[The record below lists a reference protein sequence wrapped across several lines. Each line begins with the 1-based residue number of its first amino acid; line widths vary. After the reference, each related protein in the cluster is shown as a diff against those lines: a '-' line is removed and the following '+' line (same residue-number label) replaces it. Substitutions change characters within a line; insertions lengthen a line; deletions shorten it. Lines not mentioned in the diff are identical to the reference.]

1 MIETVAIAVFVGL
14 LIPFLLWVSTTLV
27 KILQIVS
34 ASDVVKLQHIGT
46 LADHETRLR
55 VLENERK

>member
-1 MIETVAIAVFVGL
+1 MVETVAIAVFVGL

-34 ASDVVKLQHIGT
+34 ASDVVKDLHINT
-46 LADHETRLR
+46 LADHEARLR
-55 VLENERK
+55 ILENHKQ